1 MYRDIAAGRPTI
13 SRIGLQTFVDPRV
26 DGGRLN
32 SVTEEE
38 IVHLLEIDGEEY
50 LKYDHLRLDYAFIR
64 GTYADERGN
73 ISMEKECCDLG
84 VLLSRRQ

>member
-1 MYRDIAAGRPTI
+1 M
-13 SRIGLQTFVDPRV
+13 
-26 DGGRLN
+26 
-32 SVTEEE
+32 
-38 IVHLLEIDGEEY
+38 LEIDGEEY

-84 VLLSRRQ
+84 VLAIAEAVKNCGGTVFVQVEKLSLIHI